1 MYYHHTPYLDHYVKF
16 STRTG
21 IFLRAF
27 TMPTCLAEFPS
38 KEAVLSFKFVVFCIQ
53 CRGLAPGAYDIA
65 VGGFSDRSIQQRSQG
80 PGWRRAQEVA
90 RLAGIPHM
98 LYKEQWNH
106 KKFLVRKM

>member
-1 MYYHHTPYLDHYVKF
+1 M
-16 STRTG
+16 
-21 IFLRAF
+21 F
-27 TMPTCLAEFPS
+27 TLCVVDQS
-38 KEAVLSFKFVVFCIQ
+38 KNSLLSFAIEGQLVIIFITKWIIIISFCLQ

-65 VGGFSDRSIQQRSQG
+65 VGGFSDRSVQQRSQG

-106 KKFLVRKM
+106 KKFLVRESST